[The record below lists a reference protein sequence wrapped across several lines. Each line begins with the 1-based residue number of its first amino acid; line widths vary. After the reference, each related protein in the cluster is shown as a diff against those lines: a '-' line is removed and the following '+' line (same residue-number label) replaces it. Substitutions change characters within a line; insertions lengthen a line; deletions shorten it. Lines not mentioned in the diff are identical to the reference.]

1 MPGVEIT
8 RPPRLGTLYRR
19 AVTGMLLPRR
29 RAAGDSLP
37 DTELVLRG
45 VRADP
50 VRLARYA
57 RVCGFPLTDTLP
69 ATYPH
74 ILAFPLALSLMTA
87 PGFPFPAAGVVH
99 LANRIEQHRPL
110 GAGEALD
117 LAVRAEHL
125 RPHPRGRQV
134 DVVAVATVDGT
145 PVWRDVSTYL
155 YRDRP
160 RGGGARPPEA
170 GPPVPVA
177 VWRVGADV
185 GRAYA
190 AVSGDRNPIH
200 TSTLVARMF
209 GFRRK
214 IAHGMW
220 TKARCLAHLAP
231 RLAGAYVVAVT
242 FQAPVLL
249 PSTVHFSA
257 LAEEAGW
264 RFGLHDARS
273 GLPHL
278 SGTVTASGSVTA
290 SGTVTA

>member
-19 AVTGMLLPRR
+19 AATGMLLPRR
-29 RAAGDSLP
+29 RAGGDSLP

-50 VRLARYA
+50 VRLAGYA

-74 ILAFPLALSLMTA
+74 VLAFPLALSLMTA

-155 YRDRP
+155 HRDRP
-160 RGGGARPPEA
+160 RGGGAQPAEA
-170 GPPVPVA
+170 GPRRERPPP
-177 VWRVGADV
+177 R
-185 GRAYA
+185 GR
-190 AVSGDRNPIH
+190 S
-200 TSTLVARMF
+200 
-209 GFRRK
+209 
-214 IAHGMW
+214 
-220 TKARCLAHLAP
+220 RC
-231 RLAGAYVVAVT
+231 R
-242 FQAPVLL
+242 
-249 PSTVHFSA
+249 
-257 LAEEAGW
+257 
-264 RFGLHDARS
+264 
-273 GLPHL
+273 
-278 SGTVTASGSVTA
+278 
-290 SGTVTA
+290 